1 MAFFFTSSSS
11 PSRLL
16 LRGAAALWL
25 ATAGSACGGEE
36 TSECLPEPL
45 AACTPEINTDFASI
59 HRALFA
65 QRCGTTGG
73 ACHGS
78 EGRKGNL
85 VLADADTAYDAL
97 LGMDGTPARVSPGD
111 PACSLLLQRL
121 ESDDPAKRMP
131 LGENKLSE
139 GLRCAVRTWI
149 EAGAAR

>member
-1 MAFFFTSSSS
+1 MVHFSSSSSS

-16 LRGAAALWL
+16 LRGAAALLL
-25 ATAGSACGGEE
+25 AAAVSACGGEE
-36 TSECLPEPL
+36 ASECLPEPM
-45 AACTPEINTDFASI
+45 AACTPDINTDFASI

-73 ACHGS
+73 ACHGPD
-78 EGRKGNL
+78 GRKGNL
-85 VLADADTAYDAL
+85 VLADADTAYAAL
-97 LGMDGTPARVSPGD
+97 MGMDGTQARVSPGD

-131 LGENKLSE
+131 LGEDKLSE

-149 EAGAAR
+149 ESGAAR